1 MSRAI
6 LASVFVALLF
16 APWIVQAA
24 QDRMKSPFDYSIRQY
39 MMILGF
45 AMLGGAVSWY
55 NKVRA
60 GIIPK
65 WSVNHL
71 VGELCT
77 SAFSGL
83 IGFLI
88 FDSMNFPEGLTA
100 ALAGVCGHMGTRAI
114 GAFEKHFERKLGVDV
129 PADEASKQ

>member
-1 MSRAI
+1 MA
-6 LASVFVALLF
+6 LPFVAH
-16 APWIVQAA
+16 AA
-24 QDRMKSPFDYSIRQY
+24 QDKLKSPFDYSLRQY
-39 MMILGF
+39 LMILGF

-65 WSVNHL
+65 WSMNHL

-83 IGFLI
+83 MGFLL
-88 FDSMNFPEGLTA
+88 FEALGFPEGLTA
-100 ALAGVCGHMGTRAI
+100 ALAGICGHMGTRAI
-114 GAFEKHFERKLGVDV
+114 TAFEKFCEKKLGVEIDGDK
-129 PADEASKQ
+129 P